1 MKSFGPFI
9 EGPRKSAVIKR
20 RGSGVKDGHY
30 KKRFVTTR
38 GELQWNEKL
47 QRFETVNRE
56 GYWYEGP
63 WALAHTNA
71 DWESQDYRIYQD
83 NSGEALGSETAYENE
98 NTDRTGHTYTDQV
111 RLRFNWGEDAAAD
124 SNNSGTVKLQYNVD
138 GAGWNDITTT
148 TTDAAHAIG
157 SNNTGL
163 TDGDADSTERLSGM
177 TGTTFDA
184 TWSELCEDGASNTSR
199 TYSDKYTEFTF
210 VVGFHTSAQGS
221 TITFRVVLGDGTV
234 PTPAGAIASI
244 GILDGNLVIDD
255 GLAVDAPVITES
267 TPDPL
272 INSIVQGRVGSMH
285 MGNVGLLIRGITPTV
300 TVGGGGD
307 LVIDDGLAVDPL
319 VITGNAPTAEED
331 HYRNP
336 SLDTLV
342 ITENTPTRL
351 VNETVSPGL
360 DTLVITETTPSAEED
375 HYRNPGLDALV
386 ITENTPTRLVN
397 ETVSPGLDALV
408 ITENQPSAE
417 EDHYRNPGLDTLV
430 ITELTPT
437 RFVEETALPALDTL
451 VITELQPSIPT
462 NPEPDLDTLVIT
474 GNAPTAEEDHYRN
487 PGLDSLV
494 ITESTPDPLVNH
506 IALPAIDTLVITE
519 NQPSAEEDHY
529 RNPGLDALVFTGI
542 EPTAKV
548 TILRQPDADSLS
560 LSGETPE
567 ITRFVDPTIGSI
579 SITELTPD
587 PLVNHIV
594 QPGLDTLVITEQT
607 PTRLLNETASPALD
621 ALVITELTPDPLLN
635 HIALPA
641 IDELS
646 LTGNTPEISRLTN
659 PSIDTLTFS
668 GEQPTALVTLLTQPG
683 KASLVISGI
692 TPTRGELFVDARVG
706 SMHMGNVGLLIR
718 GITPTATVSGGGDL
732 VIDDGLAPDALV
744 ITENTPTRLVAET
757 VAPSLDALIIS
768 GQTPVR
774 LVGKSV
780 APTIDTLVITETTP
794 TLAEA
799 YYRSPALDALTL
811 SGKTPTSTLT
821 ITIEVGGDTL
831 TFSSEAPTPEFTNK
845 TALPAIDALNLAGL
859 APSNIFANSGTAIVN
874 ANATTDVPNNYEQ
887 CDFSGFRQLP
897 GSLKMTWNRHAV
909 RRKSWDERHPQLNIR
924 SVPERQRGPK
934 RPEQND
940 NFIDDLYPSGVD
952 PEDL

>member
-1 MKSFGPFI
+1 M
-9 EGPRKSAVIKR
+9 
-20 RGSGVKDGHY
+20 KDGHY

-63 WALAHTNA
+63 WALAHTNP
-71 DWESQDYRIYQD
+71 DWESQDFRIYQD
-83 NSGEALGSETAYENE
+83 NSGEALGSETAYEDE
-98 NTDRTGHTYTDQV
+98 NTNRTNHTYTDQV
-111 RLRFNWGEDAAAD
+111 RLRFNWGEDATAD

-163 TDGDADSTERLSGM
+163 SDGDNDSTERLSGM
-177 TGTTFDA
+177 TGPTFDG
-184 TWSELCEDGASNTSR
+184 TWHELCEDGASNTSR
-199 TYSDKYTEFTF
+199 TYSNKYTEFTF

-221 TITFRVVLGDGTV
+221 TIQFRVALGDGTV
-234 PTPAGAIASI
+234 PTPAGATASI
-244 GILDGNLVIDD
+244 GILDGNLTIDD
-255 GLAVDAPVITES
+255 GLAVDALVITES
-267 TPDPL
+267 TPTP
-272 INSIVQGRVGSMH
+272 IEGASVNARVGSMH
-285 MGNVGLLIRGITPTV
+285 MGNVGLLFDGITPTV
-300 TVGGGGD
+300 TVSGGGD
-307 LVIDDGLAVDPL
+307 LTIDDGLAPDAL
-319 VITGNAPTAEED
+319 VITENTPTRFVEETVS
-331 HYRNP
+331 P
-336 SLDTLV
+336 GLDTLV

-386 ITENTPTRLVN
+386 ITENTPTRFVE
-397 ETVSPGLDALV
+397 ETVSPGLDTLVITENQPSAEEDHYRSPGLDALEITGLTPTLLANEFASPALDALVITENTPTRLLAETTAPGLDTLVITELTPDPLVNHIAQPAIDALV

-417 EDHYRNPGLDTLV
+417 EDHYRNPGLD
-430 ITELTPT
+430 E
-437 RFVEETALPALDTL
+437 
-451 VITELQPSIPT
+451 
-462 NPEPDLDTLVIT
+462 
-474 GNAPTAEEDHYRN
+474 
-487 PGLDSLV
+487 
-494 ITESTPDPLVNH
+494 
-506 IALPAIDTLVITE
+506 
-519 NQPSAEEDHY
+519 
-529 RNPGLDALVFTGI
+529 LVFTGI
-542 EPTAKV
+542 EPAAKV

-594 QPGLDTLVITEQT
+594 QPGLDALVITEQT
-607 PTRLLNETASPALD
+607 PTRLLAETASPALD

-635 HIALPA
+635 HIATPA

-646 LTGNTPEISRLTN
+646 LTGNAPEISRLAN
-659 PSIDTLTFS
+659 PSIDSLTFS

-683 KASLVISGI
+683 KDSLVISGK
-692 TPTRGELFVDARVG
+692 TPTRGGLFVDVRVG

-732 VIDDGLAPDALV
+732 TIDDGLAPDTLV
-744 ITENTPTRLVAET
+744 LTGNAPTRLVEET
-757 VAPSLDALIIS
+757 VTPSLDALIIS

-794 TLAEA
+794 TLAGA

-845 TALPAIDALNLAGL
+845 TALPAIDALNLTGL
-859 APSNIFANSGTAIVN
+859 APSNNIANSGTAIVN